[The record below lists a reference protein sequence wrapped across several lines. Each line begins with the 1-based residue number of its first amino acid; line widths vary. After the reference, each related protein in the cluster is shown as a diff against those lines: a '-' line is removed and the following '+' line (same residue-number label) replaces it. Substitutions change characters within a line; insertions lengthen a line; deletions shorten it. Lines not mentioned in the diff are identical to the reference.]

1 MRDVKGYLMIMGAA
15 TLWGVSATA
24 AKFLLIRHV
33 DTVLIVQTRVTISA
47 FLMTLF
53 YLFARPH
60 LLRVRWRDLWQF
72 ALLGIVGVSG
82 ANFTYYFTIKQ
93 STVATAIILQYT
105 APLAVMVYT
114 TLAGEEKFTPSKLL
128 AAILSLA
135 GCFLAV
141 GVYDPGVLRLP
152 MIGLISGIGSM
163 VCFAFLSVYTRHL
176 LRRFNIWTMTVY
188 SFIFASLFW
197 LVVNPPGM
205 IASQSPSGATW
216 GGLVVLAVIS
226 VLIPHSL
233 FFAGMQYV
241 VASRAIITS
250 TLEPIVAMTSAAIVL
265 GELLRPV
272 QVIGAAFVVCAIV
285 LLQMRREGEDIV
297 GQAGKINAA

>member
-1 MRDVKGYLMIMGAA
+1 
-15 TLWGVSATA
+15 
-24 AKFLLIRHV
+24 
-33 DTVLIVQTRVTISA
+33 
-47 FLMTLF
+47 
-53 YLFARPH
+53 
-60 LLRVRWRDLWQF
+60 
-72 ALLGIVGVSG
+72 
-82 ANFTYYFTIKQ
+82 
-93 STVATAIILQYT
+93 
-105 APLAVMVYT
+105 
-114 TLAGEEKFTPSKLL
+114 
-128 AAILSLA
+128 
-135 GCFLAV
+135 
-141 GVYDPGVLRLP
+141 